1 MVPSLSR
8 ALAQLDDPRFRRVIW
23 RSAGYSGLL
32 LIVMIV
38 GIGWGLDEL
47 QLTGIGWIDGFVTVL
62 GSLAAV
68 ALAFLLFPAAATV
81 IITSFLIED
90 VVRAVE
96 ARHYPNQPPGRA
108 QPLSEVAWGAFRLL
122 SLTVALNLLVL
133 PLYLVPVLNV
143 FVFYLL
149 NGYLLGREYFELV
162 AARRLGPAE
171 VRTAWRAG
179 RARLYAA
186 GVVIALLLSIPL
198 VNWLMPVVAAAFMTH
213 EFESFRRK
221 TLLP

>member
-23 RSAGYSGLL
+23 QSAGYSALL
-32 LIVMIV
+32 LVAMIV
-38 GIGWGLDEL
+38 GIGWGLDTL
-47 QLTGIGWIDGFVTVL
+47 DLTGIGWIDGVLTVL

-68 ALAFLLFPAAATV
+68 VLAFLLFPAAATV

-96 ARHYPNQPPGRA
+96 ARHYPNQPPGRP
-108 QPLSEVAWGAFRLL
+108 QPFSEVAWGAFRLL
-122 SLTVALNLLVL
+122 ALTVALNLLVL
-133 PLYLVPVLNV
+133 PLYLIPVLNI

-162 AARRLGPAE
+162 AARRMGPAE

-221 TLLP
+221 TLRP

>member
-8 ALAQLDDPRFRRVIW
+8 AFAQLDDPRFRRVIW
-23 RSAGYSGLL
+23 HSAGYSALL
-32 LIVMIV
+32 LVVMIV
-38 GIGWGLDEL
+38 GIGWGLDTL
-47 QLTGIGWIDGFVTVL
+47 DLTGIGWIDGVLTVL

-68 ALAFLLFPAAATV
+68 VLAFLLFPAAATV

-96 ARHYPNQPPGRA
+96 ERHYPNQPPGRP
-108 QPLSEVAWGAFRLL
+108 QPFSEVAWGAFRLL
-122 SLTVALNLLVL
+122 ALTVALNLLVL

-162 AARRLGPAE
+162 AARRMGPAE

-221 TLLP
+221 TLRP